1 MIDPHPDWLVPAW
14 PAPPGVHALVTTRA
28 GGRSQGPWG
37 ANGGAGGLN
46 LGVGGDAPASVEA
59 NRRRLRDSLPGA
71 PCWLE
76 QVHGTADRRRRR
88 GRARHAG
95 RRLLCHRVRRGVRS
109 AHGRLPAGTAR
120 RRVRSRGRRGACGL
134 ARTGRRR
141 DTELGG
147 RTAGGDRHAGRPRDR
162 LPGSGDRPGAFRR
175 RGRRA
180 GGDAAAPAR
189 CGAGLSPRTGPA
201 SIAPTCSNWPGRPWH
216 SAACTTC
223 TAAAR
228 APSAIR
234 NASTVIGA
242 THPTGRQAALIWRVA
257 GPAPSATQRP
267 LAARAGAS
275 R

>member
-76 QVHGTADRRRRR
+76 QVHGTAI
-88 GRARHAG
+88 
-95 RRLLCHRVRRGVRS
+95 V
-109 AHGRLPAGTAR
+109 
-120 RRVRSRGRRGACGL
+120 
-134 ARTGRRR
+134 
-141 DTELGG
+141 
-147 RTAGGDRHAGRPRDR
+147 
-162 LPGSGDRPGAFRR
+162 
-175 RGRRA
+175 
-180 GGDAAAPAR
+180 DAAAAAPGTRADGSYATASGVVCAVLMADCLPVLLADASGRGVAAAHAGWRGLAGGVIQNSVAALRAATGTPAGR
-189 CGAGLSPRTGPA
+189 VIAYLGPA
-201 SIAPTCSNWPGRPWH
+201 IGPEHFVVGADVLEAMRRHLPD
-216 SAACTTC
+216 
-223 TAAAR
+223 AAR
-228 APSAIR
+228 AFA
-234 NASTVIGA
+234 AHGA
-242 THPTGRQAALIWRVA
+242 GKYRADLFELARQALAQCGVHDVHGGGTCTFGDPERFYSYRRAHPTGRQAALIWRVA